1 MMEIVLDAAL
11 RGTLVLL
18 AALAATALMRRSS
31 ASARHLVWLAALA
44 ALLVLPLARQAVPEW
59 RVLPAAPAGWAP
71 QAAAAQ
77 PDAAPSFAADGG
89 AGPAAETAARPPAA
103 RTPVDGPRAA
113 LGLWAAVSAL
123 LLLRLLWGVLRIR
136 WIERRATELTDEGW
150 VAMTDSLS
158 RRLGLG
164 RIVRLLRHGTA
175 RVPMTWGL
183 VRPVV
188 LLPAEA
194 DGWDAERRRVVLAH
208 ELAHVRR
215 WDALTQWVA
224 HLATSLFWFHPLV
237 WVAAHHLRQ
246 ERERACDDAVL
257 EIGTVPA
264 AYAEHLL
271 TLVRSLGRARAP
283 AAALAMARR
292 SQFEGRLL
300 AILDSAVRRSGVSRA
315 AGLATAAAALA
326 CLLPLAALRPAEA
339 ALPSATPG
347 GVETLRRAAEPQ
359 IASPP
364 AITGSCGCRSP
375 RACGD
380 DTSSRVVRWRGG
392 GGRRRCGAGGG
403 GDAGGGRAPRL
414 RPREAARVDR
424 RLRAPRLPRPLRR
437 PTGPARRAAGDV
449 VPHRAAAGAHRALGG
464 AAVGPV
470 VPGHLP
476 GARPERRLRHRAAAH
491 PRRRGRA
498 PAARERRPACVRG
511 RRPAIGA
518 TADTP
523 RAEPGTP
530 ATAKGIENVSATRAP
545 GETKWDTDLH
555 LTGTRDGRP
564 RTVVLRASDLFFR
577 SARSDPHRIGPGGE
591 LYLEERWDGRVRVVR
606 ALPGRG
612 GAPVFTYTVN
622 GEVRPF
628 GTDERGWMAAIIR
641 ELTGR

>member
-224 HLATSLFWFHPLV
+224 HLATALFWFHPLV
-237 WVAAHHLRQ
+237 WVAAHRLRQ

-283 AAALAMARR
+283 VAALAMARR

-300 AILDSAVRRSGVSRA
+300 AILDSAVRRSAVSRA

-326 CLLPLAALRPAEA
+326 CLLPLAALRTAEA
-339 ALPSATPG
+339 APVRAVAFPPEAPADATPQLAPHPEPDRVAAG
-347 GVETLRRAAEPQ
+347 PHGRAATTPPAESSAGEVEAGDAVAEQEVEAMLAAAGRLGSDPEKRRAVIGVFAHRAFRARSDVPPVLLDVLRGMSSPTEQRRVLTALWGVRQWDQSCLVTFLEHVPSVGSDTERRRILAGAAERQRLGSDARRAYVAAAQSIGDEADRRAAL
-359 IASPP
+359 AALP
-364 AITGSCGCRSP
+364 AAP
-375 RACGD
+375 
-380 DTSSRVVRWRGG
+380 
-392 GGRRRCGAGGG
+392 
-403 GDAGGGRAPRL
+403 GRA
-414 RPREAARVDR
+414 A
-424 RLRAPRLPRPLRR
+424 
-437 PTGPARRAAGDV
+437 
-449 VPHRAAAGAHRALGG
+449 
-464 AAVGPV
+464 
-470 VPGHLP
+470 
-476 GARPERRLRHRAAAH
+476 ERQ
-491 PRRRGRA
+491 
-498 PAARERRPACVRG
+498 
-511 RRPAIGA
+511 
-518 TADTP
+518 
-523 RAEPGTP
+523 
-530 ATAKGIENVSATRAP
+530 P
-545 GETKWDTDLH
+545 GETKWDTDIH

-564 RTVVLRASDLFFR
+564 RTIVLRASDMFFR

-591 LYLEERWDGRVRVVR
+591 LYLEERRDGVVRVVR
-606 ALPGRG
+606 ALPGPG
-612 GAPVFTYTVN
+612 GRARVHLHRR
-622 GEVRPF
+622 RPAARLHRR
-628 GTDERGWMAAIIR
+628 DRDWMAAIIR
-641 ELTGR
+641 EVTGS